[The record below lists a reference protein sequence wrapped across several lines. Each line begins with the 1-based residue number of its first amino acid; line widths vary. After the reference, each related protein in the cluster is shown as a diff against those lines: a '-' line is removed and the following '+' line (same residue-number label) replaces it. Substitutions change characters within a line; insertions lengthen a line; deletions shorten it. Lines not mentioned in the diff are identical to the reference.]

1 MYWSDNFGWIIA
13 KFMFFEARTAIL
25 RVLANANYV
34 VLTYDKVRTIDNG
47 SWSGP
52 KLDRVPY
59 LSHLRRLWKDMP

>member
-1 MYWSDNFGWIIA
+1 
-13 KFMFFEARTAIL
+13 MFFEARTAIL